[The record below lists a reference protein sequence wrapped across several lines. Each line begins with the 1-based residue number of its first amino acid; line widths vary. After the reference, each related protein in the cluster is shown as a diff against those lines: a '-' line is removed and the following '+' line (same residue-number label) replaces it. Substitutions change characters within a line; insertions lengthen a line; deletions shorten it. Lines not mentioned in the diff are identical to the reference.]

1 VEIELWPDTAVIKK
15 GYRLRLDVQPY
26 DGCGTERHSYD
37 PSYHT
42 GAENT
47 IYAGPSHP
55 SYLQPPVLALAAV
68 TQTAAGN

>member
-1 VEIELWPDTAVIKK
+1 MEIELWPDTAVIKK

-47 IYAGPSHP
+47 IYTGAKPPELPAATRPSLSSRDP
-55 SYLQPPVLALAAV
+55 N
-68 TQTAAGN
+68 GRG